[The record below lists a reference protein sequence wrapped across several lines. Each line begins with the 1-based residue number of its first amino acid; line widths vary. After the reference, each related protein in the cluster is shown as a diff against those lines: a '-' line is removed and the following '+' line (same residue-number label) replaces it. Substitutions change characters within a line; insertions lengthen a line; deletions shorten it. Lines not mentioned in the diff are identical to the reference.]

1 MIYYTIKHLHV
12 TMVVLS
18 AMGFALRGWW
28 IFSEHPLCRH
38 RATRI
43 LPHVVDSV
51 LLGSAIV
58 LAIMISQYPF
68 AANWVTAKVAGL
80 IAYIL
85 LGTIALKRGRTR
97 RGRVLAWFAAA
108 LVYAWI
114 VSVALSKNAAGFFAL

>member
-1 MIYYTIKHLHV
+1 MYYTIKNLHV

-28 IFSEHPLCRH
+28 MFSGSPLLRH
-38 RATRI
+38 RATRL
-43 LPHVVDSV
+43 LPHVVDSM

-58 LAIMISQYPF
+58 LAMMISQYPF
-68 AANWVTAKVAGL
+68 AANWVTAKVGGL

-97 RGRVLAWFAAA
+97 RQRMLAWCAAA
-108 LVYAWI
+108 SVYAWI
-114 VSVALSKNAAGFFAL
+114 VSVALSKNATGFFAL